1 MDVLQKYLDYQVF
14 MVQLAHAHAVDT
26 RPFLPRR
33 KGPGDEPRGWQVQF
47 IDLRLESWLIDNN
60 T

>member
-1 MDVLQKYLDYQVF
+1 

-33 KGPGDEPRGWQVQF
+33 DGPGDEANMYMYTVHGS
-47 IDLRLESWLIDNN
+47 LYTHCLL
-60 T
+60 

>member
-1 MDVLQKYLDYQVF
+1 

-33 KGPGDEPRGWQVQF
+33 EGPGDEAKQKPDVEGVH
-47 IDLRLESWLIDNN
+47 
-60 T
+60 